1 MTSMLHLISDLVQL
15 IAYTVAYY
23 YFSNLLESPIYYLLQ
38 GVLFCGYVFIEGFTF
53 TGLWVLQHEC
63 GHYAFADS
71 PLVCDIVGYI
81 VGSAL
86 LVPYF
91 AWQKSHAI
99 HHANTNH
106 MTRDQT
112 WVPQNVQPI
121 PSNNPAQKS
130 QVDKQVEMKPK
141 SESSLSAITDMIV
154 MATIGWPLHLVLNV
168 SGPYPI
174 KFTSHFLPSSPIFNS
189 RETLKIYLSNFGVI
203 AMLFILYQLFQ
214 IYGWQV
220 MVTVYVLPL
229 SINFFLLTSITFLQ
243 HVHDDVPHLDEGEW
257 NWLKGALCTIDRS
270 MGSFLDSKLHH
281 ITDTHVCHHVFSK
294 IPFYHAEEATK
305 AIKGK
310 LGNYYRDETDKSF
323 FGALFENLKN
333 CVALKRNEKFRGI
346 LWWDH

>member
-1 MTSMLHLISDLVQL
+1 
-15 IAYTVAYY
+15 
-23 YFSNLLESPIYYLLQ
+23 
-38 GVLFCGYVFIEGFTF
+38 
-53 TGLWVLQHEC
+53 
-63 GHYAFADS
+63 
-71 PLVCDIVGYI
+71 
-81 VGSAL
+81 
-86 LVPYF
+86 
-91 AWQKSHAI
+91 
-99 HHANTNH
+99 

-154 MATIGWPLHLVLNV
+154 MATIGWPLHLMFNV
-168 SGPYPI
+168 SGPVKENVVAYYAKGIRYEPTIITESDGNSQDDENEYSDYKQISQKYPI